1 MKNIEAARLD
11 KFLQNVGK
19 ELKEARE
26 AKKLTQKEV
35 AEITG
40 LREATISNIEAG
52 KTNFRIATLASISIA
67 IKSQLEIRIYE

>member
-1 MKNIEAARLD
+1 MKNIEAVRLD

-26 AKKLTQKEV
+26 AKKLTQKDV

-52 KTNFRIATLASISIA
+52 KTNFTIATVISIVTA
-67 IKSQLEIRIYE
+67 INCSFQIRIYE